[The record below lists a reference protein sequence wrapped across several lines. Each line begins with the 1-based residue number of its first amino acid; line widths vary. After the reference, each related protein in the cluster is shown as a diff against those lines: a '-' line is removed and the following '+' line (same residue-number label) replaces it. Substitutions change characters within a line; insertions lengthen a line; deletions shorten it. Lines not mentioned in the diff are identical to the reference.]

1 MVYIEEFPAKLQ
13 LYFHIKTFFYKKSKE
28 RCVFC
33 WVFVLYSTHLIVPL
47 HRFSTNNVQIMLL
60 EKIEVLL
67 GEVRAMQAS
76 NAEEIENLR
85 LKYLSKKGEIS
96 QLMNDFRNVAAD
108 QKKAVGIKINELKQI
123 ALQRLNEMKAQVEAQ
138 ESGTDDIDLTRTSYP
153 ISLGTRHPLTIV
165 RNQIVDIF
173 HRMGFTLAEGS
184 EIDDDLHV
192 FTKLNFAA
200 DHPARDMQDTFFIE
214 TTPDDVTKN
223 VILRSH
229 TSNDQ
234 SHYMETHQP
243 PIRVICPGRVYRNEA
258 ISARAHCFF
267 HQIEGLYVDKNVSF
281 TDLKQV
287 LLTFARELFGA
298 DTKIRLRPSY
308 FPFTEPSAEMD
319 ISCHICGGKGCGFCK
334 HTGWVEILGCGMVDP
349 NVLEACGIDSK
360 VYTGYAFGLGV
371 ERITNLKY
379 HVADLRMFS
388 ENDVQFLRQFEA
400 AH

>member
-1 MVYIEEFPAKLQ
+1 M
-13 LYFHIKTFFYKKSKE
+13 FFYKLVNK
-28 RCVFC
+28 
-33 WVFVLYSTHLIVPL
+33 LY
-47 HRFSTNNVQIMLL
+47 NYNML
-60 EKIEVLL
+60 EKIEELL
-67 GEVRAMQAS
+67 KEVNNLTAS
-76 NAEEIENLR
+76 NAEEIEQLR
-85 LKYLSKKGEIS
+85 LKYLSKKGEITA
-96 QLMNDFRNVAAD
+96 LMADFRNVPAD
-108 QKKAVGIKINELKQI
+108 QKKVVGMKINELKQA
-123 ALQRLNEMKAQVEAQ
+123 ALQKINDLKEQNAEAE
-138 ESGTDDIDLTRTSYP
+138 ESADDFDLTRSAYP

-165 RNQIVDIF
+165 KNQIIDIF
-173 HRMGFTLAEGS
+173 QRMGFTLAEGP

-214 TTPDDVTKN
+214 QSAKDVTKN
-223 VILRSH
+223 ILLRSH

-234 SHYMETHQP
+234 SRIMERQQP

-267 HQIEGLYVDKNVSF
+267 HQLEGLYVDKNVSF

-287 LLTFARELFGA
+287 LLTFARELFGP

-360 VYTGYAFGLGV
+360 VYTGYAFGLGI

-379 HVADLRMFS
+379 RVADLRMFS
-388 ENDVQFLRQFEA
+388 ENDVRFLDEFVA
-400 AH
+400 AD